1 MKRHLGIAV
10 VLLAVVIGVMLT
22 PRLPQDPSYH
32 DFADQRTIAG
42 IPNALDVLSNVPFA
56 FVGAW
61 GLVVTFRR
69 RTRFD
74 HPWERWPYAALFTGS
89 ALTAIGSSYY
99 HLAPDNA
106 RLVWDR
112 LPMTIGFMGFLAA
125 TIAERFSVRAARV
138 SFVPLLVFGAASVAY
153 WHWTEQ
159 HGVGDLRPYVL
170 VQFGSLL
177 TIMLML
183 VLYPPRYSHTSLI
196 FYGVAAYALAKVF
209 ELGDRQIFAMGHL
222 VSGHALK
229 HLSAAV
235 GVAFLVAAVSRR
247 HPERRG

>member
-1 MKRHLGIAV
+1 MRRHLVLALA
-10 VLLAVVIGVMLT
+10 LLAVIVGVSVT
-22 PRLPQDPSYH
+22 PRIAQDPGYH
-32 DFADQRTIAG
+32 QFADQRTIAG
-42 IPNALDVLSNVPFA
+42 IPNALNVLSNVPFA

-74 HPWERWPYAALFTGS
+74 HPWERWPYTALFVGT

-99 HLAPDNA
+99 HLAPDNT

-112 LPMTIGFMGFLAA
+112 LPMTVGFMGFLAA
-125 TIAERFSVRAARV
+125 TIAERFNVRAARV
-138 SFVPLLVFGAASVAY
+138 SFVPLLLFGAASVGY

-159 HGVGDLRPYVL
+159 QGLGDLRPYVL

-177 TIMLML
+177 AIILML
-183 VLYPPRYSHTSLI
+183 VLYSPSYSHTRLI
-196 FYGVAAYALAKVF
+196 FYGLAAYALAKLF
-209 ELGDRQIFAMGHL
+209 ELGDQQIYDIGRI
-222 VSGHALK
+222 VSGHSLK

-247 HPERRG
+247 HPERR

>member
-1 MKRHLGIAV
+1 MKRHLAIAV

-22 PRLPQDPSYH
+22 PRFPQDPSYH
-32 DFADQRTIAG
+32 DFADRRTIAG
-42 IPNALDVLSNVPFA
+42 ITNALDVLSNVPFA

-74 HPWERWPYAALFTGS
+74 HPWERWPYAALFLGT
-89 ALTAIGSSYY
+89 ALTSIGSSYY

-112 LPMTIGFMGFLAA
+112 LPMTIGFMGFLSA
-125 TIAERFSVRAARV
+125 TIAERFSVRSARV
-138 SFVPLLVFGAASVAY
+138 LFVPLLLFGAASAAY

-159 HGVGDLRPYVL
+159 QGVGDLRPYVL

-177 TIMLML
+177 TILLML
-183 VLYPPRYSHTSLI
+183 ALYPPSYSHTRLI
-196 FYGVAAYALAKVF
+196 VYGLIAYGLAKIY
-209 ELGDRQIFAMGHL
+209 ELGDRQIFAIGGII
-222 VSGHALK
+222 SGHTLK
-229 HLSAAV
+229 HLSAAL
-235 GVAFLVAAVSRR
+235 GVALLVAAVSRR
-247 HPERRG
+247 HPERRA

>member
-1 MKRHLGIAV
+1 MRRHLGIALALV
-10 VLLAVVIGVMLT
+10 AVVVAVMLT

-32 DFADQRTIAG
+32 AFADRRSIAG
-42 IPNALDVLSNVPFA
+42 ISHALNVLSNVPFA

-61 GLVVTFRR
+61 GLLVTFRR

-74 HPWERWPYAALFTGS
+74 HPWERWPYAALFAGT
-89 ALTAIGSSYY
+89 ALTSIGSSYY

-112 LPMTIGFMGFLAA
+112 LPMTIGFLGFLAS
-125 TIAERFSVRAARV
+125 TIAERFSVRAARAF
-138 SFVPLLVFGAASVAY
+138 FVPLLLFGAASVGY

-159 HGVGDLRPYVL
+159 QGMGDLRPYVL

-177 TIMLML
+177 AIVLML
-183 VLYPPRYSHTSLI
+183 LLYPPSYSHTSLI
-196 FYGVAAYALAKVF
+196 FCGLAAYALAKVF
-209 ELGDRQIFAMGHL
+209 ELGDRQIFDVGRI
-222 VSGHALK
+222 VSGHSLK

-247 HPERRG
+247 HPQR